1 MARSIQ
7 QIIDETKTKPERF
20 DERLVDF
27 QGSCRF
33 DIEGVGCY
41 LIEVDHGRVAARESH
56 DPADCVITS
65 SPDDFVR
72 IMEGEQ
78 NLLTAYMQG
87 RISFQG
93 DPRMAKMVHGLLPTH
108 PREEGREVR
117 P

>member
-1 MARSIQ
+1 MAHSIQ
-7 QIIDETKTKPERF
+7 QIIDETKAERF

-27 QGSCRF
+27 EGSYRF
-33 DIEGVGCY
+33 DIEGVGSY
-41 LIEVDHGRVAARESH
+41 LVEVDHGRVAARPSS
-56 DPADCVITS
+56 DPADCVITA

-78 NLLTAYMQG
+78 NLLTAFLQG
-87 RISFQG
+87 RVGFQG
-93 DPRMAKMVHGLLPTH
+93 DLAVAMVVHRLLPAH